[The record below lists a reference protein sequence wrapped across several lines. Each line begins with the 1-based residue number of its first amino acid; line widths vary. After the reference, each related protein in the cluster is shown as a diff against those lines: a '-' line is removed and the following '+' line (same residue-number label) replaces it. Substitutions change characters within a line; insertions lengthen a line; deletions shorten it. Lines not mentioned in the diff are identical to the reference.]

1 MANAAAK
8 KAEAGEHGEDVH
20 VFHRDMH
27 DIVLTEFLLLFL
39 SLSARRATYTK
50 ARLEASSSY
59 LPIILAINGI
69 YLFLRLIY
77 QRSLISVSHLV
88 ATIIL
93 VILSVVSYKGI
104 LDDHANTI
112 SKGKGGSG
120 EALAGGASL
129 DLLGLV
135 SIVQYGSVFVSTKFY
150 WLLVLIPLWGGW
162 KLYCIFKGSM
172 GGLFPNGGTTKPTN
186 ESAVNDESAEQL
198 NAKKQ
203 KRAEKRRHKWS

>member
-1 MANAAAK
+1 MSMSFIGICIISFSRNFFCLPISLGAA
-8 KAEAGEHGEDVH
+8 
-20 VFHRDMH
+20 RN
-27 DIVLTEFLLLFL
+27 
-39 SLSARRATYTK
+39 TK
-50 ARLEASSSY
+50 ARQAASSSY
-59 LPIILAINGI
+59 LPIILVINGI
-69 YLFLRLIY
+69 YLFLRVIY
-77 QRSLISVSHLV
+77 QQSLISAGHLV

-135 SIVQYGSVFVSTKFY
+135 SIVQYGSVFVSTKIY

-162 KLYCIFKGSM
+162 KLYCIFKGSV

-186 ESAVNDESAEQL
+186 ESAVNDASAEQL

-203 KRAEKRRHKWS
+203 KRAERRQQKWS

>member
-88 ATIIL
+88 VTIIL

-135 SIVQYGSVFVSTKFY
+135 SVVQYGSVFVSTKIY

-162 KLYCIFKGSM
+162 KLYCIFKGSV

-186 ESAVNDESAEQL
+186 ESAVNDASTEQL

-203 KRAEKRRHKWS
+203 KRAERRRQKWS

>member
-1 MANAAAK
+1 
-8 KAEAGEHGEDVH
+8 
-20 VFHRDMH
+20 
-27 DIVLTEFLLLFL
+27 
-39 SLSARRATYTK
+39 
-50 ARLEASSSY
+50 
-59 LPIILAINGI
+59 
-69 YLFLRLIY
+69 
-77 QRSLISVSHLV
+77 
-88 ATIIL
+88 
-93 VILSVVSYKGI
+93 VSYKGI
-104 LDDHANTI
+104 LDDHAKTI
-112 SKGKGGSG
+112 SKGKGRSG

-135 SIVQYGSVFVSTKFY
+135 SIVQYGSVFVSTKIY

>member
-88 ATIIL
+88 VTIIL

-135 SIVQYGSVFVSTKFY
+135 SIVQYGSVFVSTKIY

-162 KLYCIFKGSM
+162 KLYCIFKGSV

-186 ESAVNDESAEQL
+186 ESAVNDASAEQL

-203 KRAEKRRHKWS
+203 KRAERRQQKWS